1 MQKIIEIINELRK
14 YSGNA
19 QLEYLQ
25 ANKSDLLKE
34 VLDYTYNPHKMYKID
49 ECKLA
54 LVSIKKGLIARK
66 LKNTF
71 ELEDWNKFTDI
82 LDELIEK
89 RAADLNDVRRLK
101 YFITNYSNLDVQ
113 QFLSMVV
120 AKDLRLNLGIKKLQ
134 TVWPDF
140 CNEPE
145 VQLAEN
151 YKGEIFVN
159 GLYSRKFDGKRMYI
173 MDGVAYSRS
182 NKPCK
187 QAPIQHIL
195 DALPHYVRDLVFDG
209 EILYFDGQGNEDFQK
224 GISLTASDDR
234 TLECNNLYYVIFD
247 MIRIDKFKLKEQ
259 HIPFE
264 SAYKALCELLG
275 AQSSSRFGYS
285 VLETDIPNVLIARQE
300 HDSYIFQYEKANKKW
315 EGLMYRDGD
324 ACYQFKRTKSLLKIK
339 DMQDGEFTLVDME
352 TGTGCNTNRLG
363 RLTIDFKGNNV
374 GVGSGFTDEDRHLI
388 WENRGIFNST
398 PFKAAFDVKV
408 QYFNETKDAEGKDS
422 LRFPVFL
429 CFRHTYTKEEFT
441 PEQALE
447 WCREAGK

>member
-1 MQKIIEIINELRK
+1 MQELIEIINELRQ

-19 QLEYLQ
+19 QLDCLQ
-25 ANKSDLLKE
+25 ANKSELLKE

-54 LVSIKKGLIARK
+54 LVTIKKGLIARK
-66 LKNTF
+66 LIPTF
-71 ELEDWNKFTDI
+71 EKEDWKKFTEI
-82 LDELIEK
+82 LDELTDK

-101 YFITNYSNLDVQ
+101 YFITGYSSLDAQ
-113 QFLSMVV
+113 QLMSMVV

-145 VQLAEN
+145 VQLAED
-151 YKGEIFVN
+151 YKGQVFSN
-159 GLYSRKFDGKRMYI
+159 GMYSRKFDGKRMYI

-187 QAPIQHIL
+187 VAPIQHIL
-195 DALPHYVRDLVFDG
+195 DGIPNHLQNLVLDG
-209 EILYFDGQGNEDFQK
+209 EILYFDWEGNEDFQK
-224 GISLTASDDR
+224 GISLTSSDDR
-234 TLECNNLYYVIFD
+234 TLDCNNLYYVIFD
-247 MIRIDKFKLKEQ
+247 AVQNDKFKNKKSELPFCEQ
-259 HIPFE
+259 
-264 SAYKALCELLG
+264 YKMVCELFG

-285 VLETDIPNVLIARQE
+285 VLETDVPNVLIARQE
-300 HDSYIFQYEKANKKW
+300 HDPYIFQYEKANKKW

-324 ACYQFKRTKSLLKIK
+324 MPYQFKRTKSLLKIK
-339 DMQDGEFTLVDME
+339 DMQDGEFTLIDME
-352 TGTGCNTNRLG
+352 TGTGRNANRLG

-408 QYFNETKDAEGKDS
+408 QYFNETKDADGKDS

-441 PEQALE
+441 PQQALE